1 VKRTF
6 SWELVAFGLPILVG
20 LVLCAVDVVRPF
32 HPGSVGLEA
41 SYFVPGPFAVRVDRV
56 SAGTPAALAG
66 IRSGDELRVLDPR
79 PAYVLRTVK
88 DGQTVHVA
96 RVRDGATIA
105 LKAVAAPRTVFPLEW
120 VAIRIVFLIFTAV
133 LIAGQPRDRSVR
145 TLALFLLSIGLM
157 CDWWTYPPGFGVAGM
172 VLRLASGAIG
182 FPALVA
188 FVLDFAHGT
197 TPDAFAR
204 RARAALPAVAVGY
217 AALVALKN
225 GLLFGAGY
233 YLAVSDAAIGACN
246 GLFFTVAALLL
257 ARYAMHAT
265 ERERQQAAW
274 IALSFVVALTGGVT
288 YLAAGFLVPG
298 GAFWGDVAALA
309 MIALPCGLA
318 YAILRHHLLDI
329 SFAIDQAVAYS
340 VATFALL
347 VVFTGMDFFAKSAL
361 EKGRDQRTIANIIAA
376 GAVLFIIKLVHT
388 RVNHYVRLA
397 LFRRRMQRLAKL
409 HAFAKDLRFFDEPA
423 QLEREL
429 VSALDETLD
438 HCGCAYYVR
447 DGTRLVRTAGTDGT
461 AEAIDPNDAAIL
473 RVQSTGAVAR
483 IGELRSSLRADYAF
497 PVIVRGGLGGV
508 VLLGTGDSLR
518 SYAPDEIAAIQA
530 VVTTAGDTH
539 HVLRAYAGGREGDGY
554 GAAGVLVK

>member
-1 VKRTF
+1 MKRTF
-6 SWELVAFGLPILVG
+6 SWELIAFGLPILVG

-41 SYFVPGPFAVRVDRV
+41 SRYVPGPFALNVDRLND
-56 SAGTPAALAG
+56 GTPAALAG
-66 IRSGDELRVLDPR
+66 IRTGDVLRVLEPR
-79 PAYVLRTVK
+79 AAFALRAVK

-96 RVRDGATIA
+96 RAGNGATIA
-105 LKAVAAPRTVFPLEW
+105 LQAVPAPRTVFPLEW
-120 VAIRIVFLIFTAV
+120 AAIRIVFLIFTAV
-133 LIAGQPRDRSVR
+133 LIAGRPRDRSVR

-157 CDWWTYPPGFGVAGM
+157 CDWWTYPPALAVAGM

-182 FPALVA
+182 FPALIA
-188 FVLDFAHGT
+188 FVLDLANGT
-197 TPDAFAR
+197 APDAFAR
-204 RARAALPAVAVGY
+204 RARAALPAVWIAY
-217 AALVALKN
+217 AALVAVKN
-225 GLLFGAGY
+225 ALLYAAGY
-233 YLAVSDAAIGACN
+233 YLVAADAAIGICN
-246 GLFFTVAALLL
+246 AAFFAVAALLL
-257 ARYAMHAT
+257 ASYAMRAN

-274 IALSFVVALTGGVT
+274 IALSFVVALGGGVT
-288 YLAAGFLVPG
+288 YLLAGIVVPG

-329 SFAIDQAVAYS
+329 TFAIDQAVAYS
-340 VATFALL
+340 IATFALL
-347 VVFTGMDFFAKSAL
+347 VVFTGMDFFAKSAF
-361 EKGRDQRTIANIIAA
+361 EKGQSQGQGQRTFANIIAA

-397 LFRRRMQRLAKL
+397 LFRRRMERLAKL
-409 HAFAKDLRFFDEPA
+409 HAFAKDLRFFEEPA

-429 VSALDETLD
+429 VQVLHETLD
-438 HCGCAYYVR
+438 HCGCAYYLR
-447 DGTRLVRTAGTDGT
+447 NGTRLVRTAGTDGT
-461 AEAIDPNDAAIL
+461 DESIDPNDAAIL

-483 IGELRSSLRADYAF
+483 VGELRSNLHADYAF

-518 SYAPDEIAAIQA
+518 SYAPDEIAAIQD

-539 HVLRAYAGGREGDGY
+539 HVLRAYAS
-554 GAAGVLVK
+554 A